1 MPDAPPA
8 PVTRTGAHADQRRR
22 IFRSAG
28 ELLAKRG
35 YADVTVELIVKRAH
49 CSYKTYYKH
58 FENKEDCYLAF
69 FDSAVRNTKRQ
80 VRERLD
86 VEPGDWPDQVVL
98 ALRTLVELICA
109 EPLLARAVIV
119 ESPTIGPAITD
130 RYEQATRLSSP
141 SSVPAATSTHAAKS
155 FPTPSRTLFPAR
167 SSGPP
172 TSASSSERRTSCPPT
187 CPSCSSSS
195 SAPTWARPRQATSS
209 GARHRLPSSPPLP
222 DRHRA
227 EAPVKPG

>member
-130 RYEQATRLSSP
+130 RYEQATKALVPLFRAGRDLNPRGKELPDTIEDTLSGSVFWSAYERLIVGEADELPAYLPVLLELVLRTYLGQAEASHI
-141 SSVPAATSTHAAKS
+141 VRGEAPAAQQ
-155 FPTPSRTLFPAR
+155 PAF
-167 SSGPP
+167 
-172 TSASSSERRTSCPPT
+172 A
-187 CPSCSSSS
+187 
-195 SAPTWARPRQATSS
+195 
-209 GARHRLPSSPPLP
+209 
-222 DRHRA
+222 
-227 EAPVKPG
+227 